1 MHSLKLLELADTDE
15 IIPNC
20 NIEVY
25 MPTNISVHSADLPH
39 PIQFNLF
46 DNVQVALKL
55 RKSHAHRHMVYMTL
69 VDLDQVDIKTN
80 GGKSKQPVRLT
91 NTEMMHAI
99 EAEEE
104 ASRPVDLNKK
114 LSSRNKK
121 KNQTSMYEI
130 LEKFRKMSV
139 IESSTE

>member
-1 MHSLKLLELADTDE
+1 M
-15 IIPNC
+15 IPNC
-20 NIEVY
+20 SIEVN
-25 MPTNISVHSADLPH
+25 MPTSISVHSADLPY

-69 VDLDQVDIKTN
+69 VDLDHVDIKN
-80 GGKSKQPVRLT
+80 KAEQPTRLT
-91 NTEMMHAI
+91 NADMMHAI

-104 ASRPVDLNKK
+104 ASRPVDPNKK

-121 KNQTSMYEI
+121 KNQSSMYEV
-130 LEKFRKMSV
+130 LEKFRKMS
-139 IESSTE
+139 IIKSSTEE